1 MKKLLLSVFLTC
13 AISTGMNAQSLLYS
27 NDFEDGL
34 NGATIIGNGTLM
46 ESGNESHGQVF
57 KNDPTLTNAVRTNY
71 LLLPSNIFSD
81 FQTSGAQG
89 LTVSFWVNKS
99 DATNFYWS
107 SMFAAYG
114 AAPEG
119 ANAKPAF
126 TLMARQTGL
135 VNFDYANAV
144 DGATYGYSAFEGSG
158 NQSTAWLD
166 AKEWNFYVFTITPT
180 TATVYINGLQVNQYT
195 FTGTPSNSVEGL
207 FKVASEM
214 KYITLGGNQAWG
226 WNDPDPAFMFDK
238 LKIYA
243 GALNTAQIS
252 SLMNTGQ
259 LDAPT
264 LAASH
269 TAVYLD
275 NEYPLESVFING
287 INLTE
292 DIQITVPEGISV
304 SPEFISKDNSSN
316 AELMVYFDGSS
327 VIEGQII
334 LTSGSLQNT
343 LYVKTSTNE
352 GCFTPAY
359 EEGNMIADPT
369 FSAATLSA
377 GDFGGWGPVGI
388 DYKTPYCGRASVFI
402 RGTCWPNGGSLD
414 RTLSVEK
421 GNELKPNARYRLR
434 AMLNIKAA
442 PNTFFQF
449 QIEGYNGS
457 ESLFFLLGQ
466 TEGWVQFDTTFVTGA
481 TVVTDK
487 GIYFNSCTSASP
499 AITDTAF
506 IDNYELYEI
515 PMNTN
520 IDVHQIAEPKVYVQN
535 QKITSEFY
543 LTGSSV
549 VNFSVIDLQG
559 KLVQSS
565 SMRFDAGNN
574 LHSLNSVLP
583 NGIYVLKIASD
594 EFTQNFK
601 LIINK

>member
-1 MKKLLLSVFLTC
+1 MKKLLLSFFMTC
-13 AISTGMNAQSLLYS
+13 AISTGMNSQTLIYS
-27 NDFEDGL
+27 NDFEEGL

-57 KNDPTLTNAVRTNY
+57 KNDPALTNAVRTNY
-71 LLLPSNIFSD
+71 LLLPDNIFTD
-81 FQTSGAQG
+81 FQNSGSQG

-107 SMFAAYG
+107 AMFAAYG
-114 AAPEG
+114 AAPAGE
-119 ANAKPAF
+119 NAKPAL
-126 TLMARQTGL
+126 TLMSRQTGL

-166 AKEWNFYVFTITPT
+166 AKEWNFYVCTITPEA
-180 TATVYINGLQVNQYT
+180 ATVFINGLQVNKFVFDGSPT
-195 FTGTPSNSVEGL
+195 NNVEGL
-207 FKVASEM
+207 FKVASEL
-214 KYITLGGNQAWG
+214 KYVTLGGNQAWG

-238 LKIYA
+238 VKIYA
-243 GALNTAQIS
+243 GALNTGQIS
-252 SLMNTGQ
+252 SLMNTDQ

-275 NEYPLESVFING
+275 NEYPLESVFVNG

-292 DIQITVPEGISV
+292 DIQITAPEGITV
-304 SPEFISKDNSSN
+304 SPEFISKDNASN
-316 AELMVYFDGSS
+316 AELLIFYDGEST
-327 VIEGQII
+327 IEGVI
-334 LTSGSLQNT
+334 T
-343 LYVKTSTNE
+343 LSSANLEHSMTIKTSTNE
-352 GCFTPAY
+352 GCFIPAY

-388 DYKTPYCGRASVFI
+388 DYETPYCGRGSAFI
-402 RGTCWPNGGSLD
+402 RGTCWPDGGSLD

-421 GNELKPNARYRLR
+421 GNELKPNTRYRLR
-434 AMLNIKAA
+434 AMLNIKAT
-442 PNTFFQF
+442 PDTYFQF
-449 QIEGYNGS
+449 QIEGYDGS

-487 GIYFNSCTSASP
+487 GIYFNSCTSSTP

-520 IDVHQIAEPKVYVQN
+520 IDVQHISEPKAYVKN
-535 QKITSEFY
+535 QSIISEFS
-543 LTGSSV
+543 LNASSV
-549 VNFSVIDLQG
+549 VTFSVVDLQG
-559 KLVQSS
+559 KLVQTSS
-565 SMRFDAGNN
+565 LHFDDGNN
-574 LHSLNSVLP
+574 FHSLKSGLP
-583 NGIYVLKIASD
+583 NGIYVLKIASE

-601 LIINK
+601 LIINN